1 MSSLEKNSP
10 FYRESTFIF
19 FSNSFNFLNSA
30 KIQITD
36 TTKATKSAIGAAYK
50 IPFNPKNL
58 GKIKTNGIKNNT
70 CLVIDKNIPKYA
82 FLIDEKKLDDNICT
96 PSTHTSI
103 R

>member
-1 MSSLEKNSP
+1 MSLKEKNSP

-30 KIQITD
+30 NIQITE

-82 FLIDEKKLDDNICT
+82 FLIDEKKLIL
-96 PSTHTSI
+96 I
-103 R
+103 